1 MIRQIFFLSVSL
13 LMLGWFLIVW
23 DSPPES
29 FLQQKNKKIFSQ
41 DSIESFM
48 TNSETQIYSNNGKKM
63 LTLKATKL
71 ESLEGE
77 KILTLY
83 EPRALGSSQN
93 ESFEISSFSLSSKK
107 GTFDPERGDLQ
118 LFNSVEGIL
127 QTSAG
132 QRNLSS
138 SSINYNIPTMAL
150 SSQSRFNLQEK
161 NHEITGEKFLIDLKN
176 NNTILF
182 SKISA
187 TYYAD

>member
-1 MIRQIFFLSVSL
+1 MIRQIFFVSVSL

-29 FLQQKNKKIFSQ
+29 FLQQKNKKIFTQ

-48 TNSETQIYSNNGKKM
+48 TNSETQIYSNNGEKM

-83 EPRALGSSQN
+83 EPRAIGSNQN
-93 ESFEISSFSLSSKK
+93 ESFEISSFSLSSEK
-107 GTFDPERGDLQ
+107 GTFDPEKGDLK

-127 QTSAG
+127 KTSAG

-138 SSINYNIPTMAL
+138 PSINYNIPTMAL
-150 SSQSRFNLQEK
+150 TSNSRFNLQEK

-182 SKISA
+182 SKINA

>member
-1 MIRQIFFLSVSL
+1 
-13 LMLGWFLIVW
+13 MLGWFLIVW

-29 FLQQKNKKIFSQ
+29 FLQQKNKKIFTQ

-48 TNSETQIYSNNGKKM
+48 TNSETQIYSNNGEKM

-83 EPRALGSSQN
+83 EPRAIGSNQN
-93 ESFEISSFSLSSKK
+93 ESFEISSFSLSSEK
-107 GTFDPERGDLQ
+107 GTFDPEKGDLK

-127 QTSAG
+127 QTTAG

>member
-1 MIRQIFFLSVSL
+1 MIRQIFFVSVSL

-29 FLQQKNKKIFSQ
+29 FLQQKNKKIFTQ

-138 SSINYNIPTMAL
+138 PSINYNIPTMAL

>member
-1 MIRQIFFLSVSL
+1 MIRQIFFVSVSL
-13 LMLGWFLIVW
+13 VMLGWFLIVW

-29 FLQQKNKKIFSQ
+29 FLQQKNKKIFTQ

-48 TNSETQIYSNNGKKM
+48 TNSETQIYSNNGEKM

-127 QTSAG
+127 QTRAG

-138 SSINYNIPTMAL
+138 SSINYNIPMMAL

-161 NHEITGEKFLIDLKN
+161 NHAITGEKFLIDLKN

>member
-1 MIRQIFFLSVSL
+1 MIRQIFFVSVSL

-29 FLQQKNKKIFSQ
+29 FLQQKNKKIFTQ

-63 LTLKATKL
+63 LTLKAAKL

-83 EPRALGSSQN
+83 EPRAIGSSQN
-93 ESFEISSFSLSSKK
+93 ESFEISSFSLSSQK
-107 GTFDPERGDLQ
+107 GTFDPDKGDLK

-127 QTSAG
+127 QTSTG
-132 QRNLSS
+132 KRNLSS

-150 SSQSRFNLQEK
+150 SSQNRFNLQEE

>member
-1 MIRQIFFLSVSL
+1 MIRQIFFVSVSL

-29 FLQQKNKKIFSQ
+29 FLQQKNKKIFTQ

>member
-1 MIRQIFFLSVSL
+1 MIRQIFFVSVSL

-29 FLQQKNKKIFSQ
+29 FLQQKNKKIFTE

-63 LTLKATKL
+63 LTLKAAKL

-83 EPRALGSSQN
+83 EPRAIGSSQN
-93 ESFEISSFSLSSKK
+93 ESFEISSFSLSSQK
-107 GTFDPERGDLQ
+107 GTFDPDKGDLK

-127 QTSAG
+127 QTNAG

-138 SSINYNIPTMAL
+138 SSINYNIPKMAL
-150 SSQSRFNLQEK
+150 SGQSNFNLQEK
-161 NHEITGEKFLIDLKN
+161 NYEITGEKFLIDLKN

>member
-1 MIRQIFFLSVSL
+1 MIRQIFFVSVSL

-29 FLQQKNKKIFSQ
+29 FLQQKNKKIFTQ

-48 TNSETQIYSNNGKKM
+48 TNSETQIYSNNGEKM

-150 SSQSRFNLQEK
+150 SSQSRFNLQEE

>member
-1 MIRQIFFLSVSL
+1 MIRQIFFVSVSL

-29 FLQQKNKKIFSQ
+29 FLQQKNKKIFTQ

-48 TNSETQIYSNNGKKM
+48 TNSETQIYSNNGEKM

-83 EPRALGSSQN
+83 EPRAIGSNQN
-93 ESFEISSFSLSSKK
+93 ESFEISSFSLSSEK
-107 GTFDPERGDLQ
+107 GTFDPEKGDLK

-127 QTSAG
+127 KTSAG

-138 SSINYNIPTMAL
+138 PSINYNIPTMAL
-150 SSQSRFNLQEK
+150 TSNSRFNLQEK
-161 NHEITGEKFLIDLKN
+161 NHEITGEKFLIDLKD

-182 SKISA
+182 SKINA

>member
-1 MIRQIFFLSVSL
+1 MIRQIFFVSVSL

-29 FLQQKNKKIFSQ
+29 FLQQKNKKIFTQ

-77 KILTLY
+77 QILTLY
-83 EPRALGSSQN
+83 EPRAIGSSQN

-138 SSINYNIPTMAL
+138 PSINYNIPTMAL
-150 SSQSRFNLQEK
+150 SSQSRFNLQEE

>member
-1 MIRQIFFLSVSL
+1 MIRQIFFVSVSL

-29 FLQQKNKKIFSQ
+29 FLQQKNKKIFTQ

-48 TNSETQIYSNNGKKM
+48 TNSETQIYSNNGEKM

-83 EPRALGSSQN
+83 EPRAIGSNQN
-93 ESFEISSFSLSSKK
+93 ESFEISSFSLSSEK
-107 GTFDPERGDLQ
+107 GTFDPEKEDLK

-127 QTSAG
+127 KTSAG

-138 SSINYNIPTMAL
+138 PSINYNIPTMAL
-150 SSQSRFNLQEK
+150 TSNSRFNLQEK

-182 SKISA
+182 SKINA

>member
-1 MIRQIFFLSVSL
+1 MIRQIFFVSVSL

-29 FLQQKNKKIFSQ
+29 FLQQKNKKIFTQ

-48 TNSETQIYSNNGKKM
+48 TNSETQIYSNNGEKM

-83 EPRALGSSQN
+83 EPRAIGSNQN
-93 ESFEISSFSLSSKK
+93 ESFEISSFSLSSEK
-107 GTFDPERGDLQ
+107 GTFDPEKGDLK

-127 QTSAG
+127 KTSAG

-138 SSINYNIPTMAL
+138 PSINYNIPTMAL
-150 SSQSRFNLQEK
+150 TSNSRFNLQEK

-176 NNTILF
+176 NDTILF
-182 SKISA
+182 SKINA

>member
-1 MIRQIFFLSVSL
+1 MIRQIFFVSVSL

-29 FLQQKNKKIFSQ
+29 FLQQKNKKIFTQ

-150 SSQSRFNLQEK
+150 SSESRFNLQEK

>member
-1 MIRQIFFLSVSL
+1 MIRQIFFVSVSL

-23 DSPPES
+23 DSSPES
-29 FLQQKNKKIFSQ
+29 FLQQKNKKIFTQ

-63 LTLKATKL
+63 LTLKAAKL

-83 EPRALGSSQN
+83 EPRAIGSSQN
-93 ESFEISSFSLSSKK
+93 ESFEISSFSLSSQK
-107 GTFDPERGDLQ
+107 GTFDPDKGDLK

-127 QTSAG
+127 QTNAG

-138 SSINYNIPTMAL
+138 SSINYNIPKMAL
-150 SSQSRFNLQEK
+150 SGQSNFNLQEK
-161 NHEITGEKFLIDLKN
+161 NYEITGEKFLIDLKN

>member
-1 MIRQIFFLSVSL
+1 MIRQIFFVSVSL

-29 FLQQKNKKIFSQ
+29 FLQQKNKKIFTE

-63 LTLKATKL
+63 LTLKAAKL

-83 EPRALGSSQN
+83 EPRAIGSSQN
-93 ESFEISSFSLSSKK
+93 ESFEISSFSLSSQK
-107 GTFDPERGDLQ
+107 GTFDPDKGDLK

-138 SSINYNIPTMAL
+138 SSINYNIPKMAL
-150 SSQSRFNLQEK
+150 SGQSNFNLQEK
-161 NHEITGEKFLIDLKN
+161 NYEITGEKFLIDLKN

>member
-1 MIRQIFFLSVSL
+1 MIRQIFFVSVSL

-29 FLQQKNKKIFSQ
+29 FLQQKNKKIFTQ

-63 LTLKATKL
+63 LTLKAAKL

-83 EPRALGSSQN
+83 EPRAIGSSQN
-93 ESFEISSFSLSSKK
+93 ESFEISSFSLSSQK
-107 GTFDPERGDLQ
+107 GTFDPDKGDLK

-127 QTSAG
+127 QTNAG

-138 SSINYNIPTMAL
+138 SSINYNIPKMAL
-150 SSQSRFNLQEK
+150 SGQSNFNLQEK
-161 NHEITGEKFLIDLKN
+161 NYEITGEKFLIDLKN

>member
-1 MIRQIFFLSVSL
+1 MIRQIFFVSVSL

-29 FLQQKNKKIFSQ
+29 FLQQKNKKVFTQ
-41 DSIESFM
+41 DSIDSFM

-77 KILTLY
+77 QILTLY
-83 EPRALGSSQN
+83 EPRAIGSNQN
-93 ESFEISSFSLSSKK
+93 ESFEISSFSLSSEK
-107 GTFDPERGDLQ
+107 GTFDPEKGDLK

-127 QTSAG
+127 KTSAG

-138 SSINYNIPTMAL
+138 PSINYNIPTMAL
-150 SSQSRFNLQEK
+150 SSQSRFNLQEE

>member
-1 MIRQIFFLSVSL
+1 MIRQIFFVSVSL

-29 FLQQKNKKIFSQ
+29 FLQQRNKKIFTQ

-63 LTLKATKL
+63 LTLKAAKL

-83 EPRALGSSQN
+83 EPRAIGSSQN
-93 ESFEISSFSLSSKK
+93 ESFEISSFSLSSQK
-107 GTFDPERGDLQ
+107 GTFDPDKGDLK

-138 SSINYNIPTMAL
+138 SSINYNIPNMAL
-150 SSQSRFNLQEK
+150 SGQSNFNLQEK
-161 NHEITGEKFLIDLKN
+161 NYEITGEKFLIDLKN

>member
-1 MIRQIFFLSVSL
+1 MIRQIFFISVSL

-29 FLQQKNKKIFSQ
+29 FLQQKNKKIFTQ

-48 TNSETQIYSNNGKKM
+48 TNSETQIYSNNGEKM

-83 EPRALGSSQN
+83 EPRAIGSNQN
-93 ESFEISSFSLSSKK
+93 ESFEISSFSLSSEK
-107 GTFDPERGDLQ
+107 GTFDPEKGDLK

-127 QTSAG
+127 QTTAG

>member
-1 MIRQIFFLSVSL
+1 MIRQIFFVSVSL

-29 FLQQKNKKIFSQ
+29 FLQQKNKKIFTQ

-176 NNTILF
+176 NDTILF
-182 SKISA
+182 SKINA

>member
-1 MIRQIFFLSVSL
+1 MIRQIFFVSVSL

-29 FLQQKNKKIFSQ
+29 FLQQKNKKIFTQ

-77 KILTLY
+77 KNLTLY

-150 SSQSRFNLQEK
+150 SSQSRFNLQEE

>member
-29 FLQQKNKKIFSQ
+29 FLQQKNKKIFTQ

-150 SSQSRFNLQEK
+150 SSQSRFNLQEE

-182 SKISA
+182 SNISA
-187 TYYAD
+187 TYYAN

>member
-1 MIRQIFFLSVSL
+1 MIRQIFFVSVSL

-83 EPRALGSSQN
+83 EPRAIGSNQN
-93 ESFEISSFSLSSKK
+93 ESFEISSFSLSSEK
-107 GTFDPERGDLQ
+107 GTFDPEKGDLK

-127 QTSAG
+127 KTSAG

-138 SSINYNIPTMAL
+138 PSINYNIPTMAL
-150 SSQSRFNLQEK
+150 TSNSRFNLQEK

-182 SKISA
+182 SKINA

>member
-1 MIRQIFFLSVSL
+1 MIRQIFFVSVSL

-29 FLQQKNKKIFSQ
+29 FLQQKNKKIFTQ

-48 TNSETQIYSNNGKKM
+48 TNSETQIYSNNGEKM

-83 EPRALGSSQN
+83 EPRAIGSNQN

-107 GTFDPERGDLQ
+107 GTFDAEKGDLK

-127 QTSAG
+127 QTSTG

-138 SSINYNIPTMAL
+138 SSINYNIPTMTL
-150 SSQSRFNLQEK
+150 SSQNRFNLQEK

>member
-1 MIRQIFFLSVSL
+1 MIRQIFFVSVSL

-29 FLQQKNKKIFSQ
+29 FLQQKNKKVFTQ
-41 DSIESFM
+41 DSIDSFM

-138 SSINYNIPTMAL
+138 PSINYNIPTMAL
-150 SSQSRFNLQEK
+150 SSQSRFNLQEE

>member
-1 MIRQIFFLSVSL
+1 MIRQIFFVSVSL

-29 FLQQKNKKIFSQ
+29 FLQQKNKKIFTQ

-150 SSQSRFNLQEK
+150 SSQSRFNLQEE

-187 TYYAD
+187 TYYVD

>member
-1 MIRQIFFLSVSL
+1 MIRQIFFVSVSL

-29 FLQQKNKKIFSQ
+29 FLQQKNKKIFTQ

-48 TNSETQIYSNNGKKM
+48 TNSETQIYSNNGEKM
-63 LTLKATKL
+63 LTLMATKL

-83 EPRALGSSQN
+83 EPRAIGSNQN
-93 ESFEISSFSLSSKK
+93 ESFEISSFSLSSEK
-107 GTFDPERGDLQ
+107 GTFDPEKGDLK

-127 QTSAG
+127 KTSAG

-138 SSINYNIPTMAL
+138 PSINYNIPTMAL
-150 SSQSRFNLQEK
+150 TSNSRFNLQEK

-176 NNTILF
+176 NDTILF
-182 SKISA
+182 SKINA

>member
-1 MIRQIFFLSVSL
+1 MIRQIFFVSLSL

-29 FLQQKNKKIFSQ
+29 FLQQKNKKIFTQ

-48 TNSETQIYSNNGKKM
+48 TNSETQIYSNNGEKM
-63 LTLKATKL
+63 LTLMATKL

-83 EPRALGSSQN
+83 EPRAIGSNQN
-93 ESFEISSFSLSSKK
+93 ESFEISSFSLSSEK
-107 GTFDPERGDLQ
+107 GTFDPEKGDLK

-127 QTSAG
+127 KTSAG

-138 SSINYNIPTMAL
+138 PSINYNIPTMAL
-150 SSQSRFNLQEK
+150 TSNSRFNLQEK

-176 NNTILF
+176 NDTILF
-182 SKISA
+182 SKINA

>member
-1 MIRQIFFLSVSL
+1 MIRQIFFVSVSS

-23 DSPPES
+23 ESPPES
-29 FLQQKNKKIFSQ
+29 FLQQKNKKIFTQ

-93 ESFEISSFSLSSKK
+93 ESFEISSFSLSSNK

-150 SSQSRFNLQEK
+150 SSQSRFNLQEE

>member
-1 MIRQIFFLSVSL
+1 MIRQIFFVSVSL

-29 FLQQKNKKIFSQ
+29 FLQQKNKKIFTQ

-48 TNSETQIYSNNGKKM
+48 TNSETQIYSNNGEKM

-83 EPRALGSSQN
+83 EPRAIGSNQN
-93 ESFEISSFSLSSKK
+93 ESFEISSFSLSSEK
-107 GTFDPERGDLQ
+107 GTFDPEKGDLK

-127 QTSAG
+127 KTSAG

-138 SSINYNIPTMAL
+138 PSINYNIPTMAL
-150 SSQSRFNLQEK
+150 TSNSRFNLQEK

>member
-1 MIRQIFFLSVSL
+1 MIRQIFFVSVSL

-23 DSPPES
+23 DSSPES
-29 FLQQKNKKIFSQ
+29 FLQQKNKKIFTQ
-41 DSIESFM
+41 DRIESFM

-63 LTLKATKL
+63 LTLKAAKL

-83 EPRALGSSQN
+83 EPRAIGSSQN
-93 ESFEISSFSLSSKK
+93 ESFEISSFSLSSQK
-107 GTFDPERGDLQ
+107 GTFDPDKGDLK

-127 QTSAG
+127 QTNAG

-138 SSINYNIPTMAL
+138 SSINYNIPKMAL
-150 SSQSRFNLQEK
+150 SGQSNFNLQEK
-161 NHEITGEKFLIDLKN
+161 NYEITGEKFLIDLKN

>member
-1 MIRQIFFLSVSL
+1 MIRQIFFVSVSL

-29 FLQQKNKKIFSQ
+29 FLQQKNKKIFTQ

-93 ESFEISSFSLSSKK
+93 ESCEISSFSQSSKK
-107 GTFDPERGDLQ
+107 GTFDPEKGDLK

>member
-1 MIRQIFFLSVSL
+1 MIRQIFFVSVSL

-29 FLQQKNKKIFSQ
+29 FLQQKNKKIFTQ

-48 TNSETQIYSNNGKKM
+48 TNSETQIYSNNGEKM
-63 LTLKATKL
+63 LTLKAAKL

-83 EPRALGSSQN
+83 EPRAIGSSQN
-93 ESFEISSFSLSSKK
+93 ESFEISSFSLSSQK
-107 GTFDPERGDLQ
+107 GTFDPDKGDLK

-138 SSINYNIPTMAL
+138 SSINYNIPKMAL
-150 SSQSRFNLQEK
+150 SGQSNFNLQEK
-161 NHEITGEKFLIDLKN
+161 NYEITGEKFLIDLKN

>member
-1 MIRQIFFLSVSL
+1 MIRQIFFVSVSL
-13 LMLGWFLIVW
+13 LMLGWFLVVW

-29 FLQQKNKKIFSQ
+29 FLQQKNKKIFTQ

-48 TNSETQIYSNNGKKM
+48 TNSETQIYSNNGEKM

-83 EPRALGSSQN
+83 EPRAIGSNQN

-107 GTFDPERGDLQ
+107 GTFDAEKGDLK

-127 QTSAG
+127 QTSTG

>member
-1 MIRQIFFLSVSL
+1 MIRQIFFVSVSL

-29 FLQQKNKKIFSQ
+29 FLQQKNKKIFTQ

-48 TNSETQIYSNNGKKM
+48 TNSETQIYSNNGEKM

-83 EPRALGSSQN
+83 EPRAIGSNQN
-93 ESFEISSFSLSSKK
+93 ESFEISSFSLSSEK
-107 GTFDPERGDLQ
+107 GTFDPEKGDLK

-127 QTSAG
+127 KTSAG

-138 SSINYNIPTMAL
+138 PSINYNIPTMAL
-150 SSQSRFNLQEK
+150 TSNSRFNLQEK

-176 NNTILF
+176 NDTILF
-182 SKISA
+182 SKINA
-187 TYYAD
+187 TNYAD

>member
-1 MIRQIFFLSVSL
+1 MIRQIFFVSVSL

-29 FLQQKNKKIFSQ
+29 FLQQKNKKIFTE

-63 LTLKATKL
+63 LTLKAAKL

-83 EPRALGSSQN
+83 EPRAIGSNQN
-93 ESFEISSFSLSSKK
+93 ESFEISSFSLSSQK
-107 GTFDPERGDLQ
+107 GTFDPDKGDLK

-138 SSINYNIPTMAL
+138 SSINYNIPKMAL
-150 SSQSRFNLQEK
+150 SGQSNFNLQEK
-161 NHEITGEKFLIDLKN
+161 NYEITGEKFLIDLKN

>member
-1 MIRQIFFLSVSL
+1 MIRQIFFVSVSL

-29 FLQQKNKKIFSQ
+29 FLQQKNKKIFTQ

-48 TNSETQIYSNNGKKM
+48 TNSETQIYSNNGEKM

-83 EPRALGSSQN
+83 EPRAIGSNQN

-127 QTSAG
+127 KTSAG

-138 SSINYNIPTMAL
+138 PSINYNIPTMAL
-150 SSQSRFNLQEK
+150 TSNSRFNLQEK

>member
-1 MIRQIFFLSVSL
+1 MIRQIFFVSVSL

-29 FLQQKNKKIFSQ
+29 FLQQKNKKIFTQ

-107 GTFDPERGDLQ
+107 GTFDPEKGDLK

-127 QTSAG
+127 QTSTG

-150 SSQSRFNLQEK
+150 SSQNRFNLQEE

-187 TYYAD
+187 TYYVD

>member
-1 MIRQIFFLSVSL
+1 MIRQIFFVSVSL

-29 FLQQKNKKIFSQ
+29 FLQQKNKKIFTQ

-48 TNSETQIYSNNGKKM
+48 TNSETQIYSNNGEKM

-83 EPRALGSSQN
+83 EPRAIGSNQN

-107 GTFDPERGDLQ
+107 GTFDAEKGDLK